1 MDLGPRSKADASR
14 SRYAGQTGFSVGW
27 CVIAFV
33 VLGVLTGALV
43 LGLPM
48 VVTQLDF
55 EGSNGMLVSIPVWFV
70 GGLLIGMISPGR
82 TFIEPVVAALS
93 SRCRPCS
100 TRSPKA
106 SARLET
112 VSLGSPSSPRR
123 TSTRPARGAALAAR
137 GRRGDR
143 RRQAFL
149 SRVKQKAI
157 GQTMSRAASSTRARR
172 TRSPRATS
180 SSRSATTSSSR

>member
-1 MDLGPRSKADASR
+1 MASAPKSVICPACSYKNASMATRCVSCGATMDLGPRSKADASR

-82 TFIEPVVAALS
+82 TFIEPVVAALFVAVPTVMYLWAYQTVRVLPGFMYVIMGVIGVMFTLIGS
-93 SRCRPCS
+93 YLGERIQMGPP
-100 TRSPKA
+100 PK
-106 SARLET
+106 T
-112 VSLGSPSSPRR
+112 VE
-123 TSTRPARGAALAAR
+123 
-137 GRRGDR
+137 
-143 RRQAFL
+143 
-149 SRVKQKAI
+149 
-157 GQTMSRAASSTRARR
+157 
-172 TRSPRATS
+172 
-180 SSRSATTSSSR
+180 